1 LSFFPQ
7 YGKILAALLLLLAAA
22 PVRSAPLLESSA
34 FHPRSV
40 GPGDGQLFTTMS
52 PSVTGVKTKNL
63 YSDPAMWGS
72 RYGVFALG
80 STGTGVA
87 IGDVDGDGLP
97 DIYVVNKSVES
108 RLYRN
113 LGDFKF
119 EDITEQAGVAVPVG
133 EWNQAAAFADV
144 NNDDKLDLY
153 VTRTGAPNL
162 LFMNSGEGR
171 FIESAAAAGVAI
183 TDGSGMAAFC
193 DYDRDGWLDFYLQ
206 TNLLDETRKPAGQR
220 DYLFHN
226 DRDGT
231 FTDVTTTA
239 GLFGETHG
247 HSATW
252 WDFNNDG
259 WPDIYVANDFSAPDQ
274 LYRNNRD
281 GTFTDVVTPTLPH
294 VPFFS
299 MGSDFGDVNND
310 GLIDLL
316 VADMA
321 PTTRRKDVRTMLEF
335 RRRLP
340 DIRDLNLTTQL
351 VQNALYLNTGTDR
364 FLEAARL
371 AGLAATDW
379 TWSVRCEDLDND
391 GKLDVH
397 VTNGMVRNFFDAD
410 LRTRTANSPPA
421 ELMRAVKAM
430 PILSEKNLVYR
441 NRGDLQFEEV
451 GSAWG
456 LDQPGVSFGAAFGD
470 LDRDGDLDLVFMNY
484 DREPTLSRNDSPQG
498 HSIIVALRGTIS
510 NRQGAGATVRIKSAA
525 GEQVRQLVL
534 ARGYMSSS
542 EPILHFGLGEDV
554 LVEQLTV
561 TWPTGRVQSF
571 DQLQADR
578 RYTITEPAENA
589 APASDLV
596 AATQGLFEEVGER
609 VGLNLPS
616 REPTAPDELGTQ
628 RLLPFRQN
636 LFGPGLAVGDLESDS
651 ADDVII
657 GGVAGEAAQLVLGKA
672 NGTFQPPLSSA
683 RTVGPADA
691 APLVFDA
698 DGDGKDDLFFPKGGG
713 AFPADDAAYQPKLLL
728 GRGGTRFR
736 GLPKD
741 ALPSYTASAGP
752 AVAADF
758 NGDGLLDIFLGGRVV
773 VGSYGTTPLSALWI
787 NRGGKFSDETPNLA
801 PGLARA
807 GMVSSA
813 LATDVD
819 QDGWM
824 DLLLATQW
832 GEVQYWHNNG
842 GNGFENWAAKAGF
855 SQAGHGWWNS
865 LAAGD
870 FNSDGRLDY
879 VAGNIGLNT
888 PYKATP
894 SEPALLYRDFA
905 YNSAPTNELLEALVD
920 EGVEVPRR
928 GRSSLLA
935 SFPSLARKAPTFEA
949 YASASLSDL
958 FGELPLRAATR
969 LQVTESRSG
978 VFLSKPDGNYEF
990 APLPRLAQ
998 IAPIFGLVAGDF
1010 DGDGLA
1016 DICAAQN
1023 SYAPIPETGHLDGGL
1038 GQFLRG
1044 DGRGGFVAVPVR
1056 ESRFIVPG
1064 DGKALA
1070 TFDLEGDGWP
1080 DVIAT
1085 RNDSHAL
1092 VFRNNH
1098 SPRGNSFAVVLEG
1111 PPQNHRG
1118 IGARIEV
1125 ILADGSRQTA
1135 EVHAGGGYLS
1145 QSSTKRFF
1153 GFPSNNPPRT
1163 IRVTW
1168 PAGKTSTVAW
1178 ITGSTIIRVQFDPP
1192 VD

>member
-1 LSFFPQ
+1 M
-7 YGKILAALLLLLAAA
+7 
-22 PVRSAPLLESSA
+22 RSAPLLHSSA
-34 FHPRSV
+34 FDPRSV
-40 GPGDGQLFTTMS
+40 GPLGGTLFTTLS
-52 PSVTGVKTKNL
+52 PAETGVVTKNL
-63 YSDPAMWGS
+63 YSDPAMWGR
-72 RYGVFALG
+72 RYGVFSLG

-97 DIYVVNKSVES
+97 DIYVVNKCAES

-113 LGDFKF
+113 LGGFKF
-119 EDITEQAGVAVPVG
+119 EDITERAGVAVPMG

-144 NNDDKLDLY
+144 NNDGKLDLY

-162 LFMNSGEGR
+162 LFMNTGEGR
-171 FIESAAAAGVAI
+171 FVERAAAAGVAV

-193 DYDRDGWLDFYLQ
+193 DYDRDGWLDFFLQ
-206 TNLLDETRKPAGQR
+206 TNLLDEIRHPAGQR

-226 DRDGT
+226 NGDGT
-231 FTDVTTTA
+231 FADVTAPA

-259 WPDIYVANDFSAPDQ
+259 WPDIYVANDFSSPDQ

-281 GTFTDVVTPTLPH
+281 GTFSDVVASTLPH

-299 MGSDFGDVNND
+299 MGSDLGDINND

-321 PTTRRKDVRTMLEF
+321 PTTREKDVRTMMEF

-364 FLEAARL
+364 FLEAAQL

-397 VTNGMVRNFFDAD
+397 VTNGMVRDFFDSD
-410 LRTRTANSPPA
+410 LRTRTANAPPS
-421 ELMRAVKAM
+421 ELIRAVKAM
-430 PILSEKNLVYR
+430 PILSEKNLAYR

-451 GSAWG
+451 GNAWG
-456 LDQPGVSFGAAFGD
+456 LDEKGVSFGAAFGD
-470 LDRDGDLDLVFMNY
+470 LDGDGDLDLIFVNY
-484 DREPTLSRNDSPQG
+484 DGEPTLCRNDSPQG
-498 HSIIVALRGTIS
+498 HSIIVALRGTVS
-510 NRQGAGATVRIKSAA
+510 NRQGVGATVRIKSAA
-525 GEQVRQLVL
+525 GRQVRQLVL

-542 EPILHFGLGEDV
+542 EPVLHFGLGEDV
-554 LVEQLTV
+554 LVEELSV
-561 TWPTGRVQSF
+561 TWPTGMVQSF
-571 DQLQADR
+571 DHLRADR
-578 RYTITEPAENA
+578 RYTITEPAATAA
-589 APASDLV
+589 APADVV
-596 AATQGLFEEVGER
+596 ADTEGLFEEVGER
-609 VGLNLPS
+609 AGLDLLS
-616 REPTAPDELGTQ
+616 RETTALDELAAQ

-636 LFGPGLAVGDLESDS
+636 LHGPGVAVGDLESDGE
-651 ADDVII
+651 DDVVI
-657 GGVAGEAAQLVLGKA
+657 GGLTGQAAQLVMGK
-672 NGTFQPPLSSA
+672 GDGIFQSPLSSA
-683 RTVGPADA
+683 NTLGPADA

-698 DGDGKDDLFFPKGGG
+698 DGDGRDDLFFPKGGG

-728 GRGGTRFR
+728 GRSGTRFR
-736 GLPKD
+736 GVPKD
-741 ALPSYTASAGP
+741 ALPPYTASAGP
-752 AVAADF
+752 ALAADF

-773 VGSYGTTPLSALWI
+773 VGAYGAAPRSALWI
-787 NRGGKFSDETPNLA
+787 NRGGKFTDETQHLA
-801 PGLARA
+801 PELARA

-824 DLLLATQW
+824 DLLVATQW

-855 SQAGHGWWNS
+855 SQAGFGWWNS
-865 LAAGD
+865 LASAD
-870 FNSDGRLDY
+870 FNGDGRLDY
-879 VAGNIGLNT
+879 VVGNLGLNS
-888 PYKATP
+888 PYRATP
-894 SEPALLYRDFA
+894 SDPALLYRDLI
-905 YNSAPTNELLEALVD
+905 YDSTPTNELLEALV
-920 EGVEVPRR
+920 EQGVEVPRR
-928 GRSSLLA
+928 GRTSVLA
-935 SFPSLARKAPTFEA
+935 SFPSLARKVPTFKA

-958 FGELPLRAATR
+958 FGELPLRKATR
-969 LQVTESRSG
+969 LQATECRSG
-978 VFLSKPDGNYEF
+978 VFLSKADGTYGF
-990 APLPRLAQ
+990 AALPRLAQ
-998 IAPIFGLVAGDF
+998 IAPIYGLVAGDF

-1016 DICAAQN
+1016 DICAVQN
-1023 SYAPIPETGHLDGGL
+1023 SYAPIPETGHMDGGL

-1044 DGRGGFVAVPVR
+1044 DGQGGFFAVPVR

-1070 TFDLEGDGWP
+1070 VFDLEGDGWP
-1080 DVIAT
+1080 DLIAT
-1085 RNDSHAL
+1085 RNENHAL

-1098 SPRGNSFAVVLEG
+1098 SEGGNSFAVRLQG
-1111 PPQNHRG
+1111 SQQNKRA

-1125 ILADGSRQTA
+1125 ILTDGSKQTA
-1135 EVHAGGGYLS
+1135 EVNAGGGYLS

-1153 GFPSNNPPRT
+1153 GFPTSNPPRT

-1168 PAGKTSTVAW
+1168 PSGRIASVPW
-1178 ITGSTIIRVQFDPP
+1178 ISGSATIRVQFDAS
-1192 VD
+1192 VN